1 MMTNLKISPH
11 ICLILMRYARKSSVD
26 AGRLFIII
34 IKIKFICEP
43 KKDFESYVRSE
54 AIGFWPSA
62 FTQIQYPDF

>member
-1 MMTNLKISPH
+1 
-11 ICLILMRYARKSSVD
+11 MRYARKSSVD